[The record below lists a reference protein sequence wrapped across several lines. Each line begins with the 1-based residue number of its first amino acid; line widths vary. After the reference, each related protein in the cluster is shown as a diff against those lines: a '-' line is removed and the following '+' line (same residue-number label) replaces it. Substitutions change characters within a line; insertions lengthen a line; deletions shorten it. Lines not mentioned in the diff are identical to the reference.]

1 MFVKEISNSFSLL
14 SLTLKREGLPR
25 PFLFPSLFLSPLLY
39 SVVKAICLLSNSF
52 FFFFWSF

>member
-52 FFFFWSF
+52 FFWSF